1 MNKLNGLINNN
12 SFENQVL
19 YLLDKPNKDFGF
31 FYQDKTV
38 YFGRKSIPGTD
49 TESIDTSY
57 LDLNMNVYIQSVTL
71 NSSFDSGYYDL
82 LAFKGNIDDET
93 YFDIFYNI
101 CNAYCY
107 DSKGISFYDFFKSLT
122 DIFKQD
128 RGEVYKKLIGL
139 IGELIVIKKFYKEMK
154 LNISNNWHLTGTNS
168 KFDFSFKNSN
178 LEIKTTIKSELA
190 FEIRHSQI
198 FNNQN
203 NYIGV
208 CSLIETGEGESLQS
222 LKDFFN
228 SIDEFS
234 NNVNFQISLNNEY
247 MKVTEK
253 KDREK
258 SFVLDDFKIYS
269 IRNMETITNVPS
281 CISSISYKY
290 DFSNIVE
297 SSINE
302 LFEDER

>member
-139 IGELIVIKKFYKEMK
+139 IGELIVIKKFYKE
-154 LNISNNWHLTGTNS
+154 
-168 KFDFSFKNSN
+168 
-178 LEIKTTIKSELA
+178 
-190 FEIRHSQI
+190 
-198 FNNQN
+198 
-203 NYIGV
+203 
-208 CSLIETGEGESLQS
+208 
-222 LKDFFN
+222 
-228 SIDEFS
+228 
-234 NNVNFQISLNNEY
+234 
-247 MKVTEK
+247 
-253 KDREK
+253 
-258 SFVLDDFKIYS
+258 KIP
-269 IRNMETITNVPS
+269 N
-281 CISSISYKY
+281 
-290 DFSNIVE
+290 
-297 SSINE
+297 
-302 LFEDER
+302 